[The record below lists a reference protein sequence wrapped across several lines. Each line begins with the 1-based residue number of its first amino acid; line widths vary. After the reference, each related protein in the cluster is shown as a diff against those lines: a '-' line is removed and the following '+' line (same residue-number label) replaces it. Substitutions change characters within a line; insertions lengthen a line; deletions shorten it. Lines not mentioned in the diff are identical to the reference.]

1 MGNIAPTSAPRNTYK
16 TKDNKWIALAGAT
29 QTTAE
34 RLFKVIGKSEL
45 ISDPKFLNNAQRVL
59 NVEELDKH
67 ISEWMMEHNLEEVS
81 KILHEASVP
90 MGPIYNIEDIMNN
103 VHAQARE
110 MITNIIDNGRSLK
123 TENVFPK
130 LSRTPGKIKHLGKE
144 MGSDNDEI
152 FRKRLGLNEDE
163 IERLQQD
170 GII

>member
-1 MGNIAPTSAPRNTYK
+1 
-16 TKDNKWIALAGAT
+16 
-29 QTTAE
+29 
-34 RLFKVIGKSEL
+34 
-45 ISDPKFLNNAQRVL
+45 
-59 NVEELDKH
+59 
-67 ISEWMMEHNLEEVS
+67 
-81 KILHEASVP
+81 
-90 MGPIYNIEDIMNN
+90 MGPIYNIEDIKNN